1 MGVMVMNNKGMTIV
15 ELIVTFSLLLVI
27 VVGMFNLITDVKLEL
42 ENKQIGKDFTEYSST
57 IGSKIQYDFLNS
69 VVDSIAFKNSSNEW
83 SCVNRSGPCV
93 GGTNGEYM
101 FGNESITLGELNSMC
116 KDITPCIVYSYK
128 DGSANKTRVIGLNIK
143 PNESG
148 ALAKYGIYYNDVFEA
163 IPDQDYVEIK
173 NVINVSDSD
182 GEEDVVAKLPEARYD
197 NDNRLFVIDFPFYL
211 VDNNKNY
218 GFKIVYSFDTKGN
231 K

>member
-1 MGVMVMNNKGMTIV
+1 MNNKGMTIV

-57 IGSKIQYDFLNS
+57 IGNKIQYDFLNS
-69 VVDSIAFKNSSNEW
+69 KIGSIAFKKSGSEW
-83 SCVNRSGPCV
+83 SCVNKSGPC
-93 GGTNGEYM
+93 
-101 FGNESITLGELNSMC
+101 ESITGGYKFDTQSKTIDELDSMC
-116 KDITPCIVYSYK
+116 KDIAPCIVYSYK
-128 DGSANKTRVIGLNIK
+128 NGNNDEFRVIGLNIK
-143 PNESG
+143 PSG
-148 ALAKYGIYYNDVFEA
+148 PGSLAKYGIYYNDVFEA

-182 GEEDVVAKLPEARYD
+182 DEEDVVAKLPEASYD
-197 NDNRLFVIDFPFYL
+197 NGLFVIDFPFYL

-218 GFKIVYSFDTKGN
+218 GFKIVYSFDTKEN
-231 K
+231 

>member
-69 VVDSIAFKNSSNEW
+69 KVGSIAFKNSGSEW
-83 SCVNRSGPCV
+83 SCVNRSGPCDDGIN
-93 GGTNGEYM
+93 GGYK
-101 FGNESITLGELNSMC
+101 FGNESITFDGLNSMC
-116 KDITPCIVYSYK
+116 KDITPCIVYSYM
-128 DGSANKTRVIGLNIK
+128 DGSTNNTRVIGLNIK
-143 PNESG
+143 PNGSG

-218 GFKIVYSFDTKGN
+218 GFKIVYSLDTKGN

>member
-1 MGVMVMNNKGMTIV
+1 MIFLNNNKGMTLV

-57 IGSKIQYDFLNS
+57 IGNKIQYDFLNS
-69 VVDSIAFKNSSNEW
+69 KIGSIAFKNSGNEW
-83 SCVNRSGPCV
+83 SCVNSTGPCV
-93 GGTNGEYM
+93 SVPSGGYM
-101 FGNESITLGELNSMC
+101 FGNKSKTLYELNGMC
-116 KDITPCIVYSYK
+116 KKIAPCVVYSYK
-128 DGSANKTRVIGLNIK
+128 NGNNYDFRVIGLNI
-143 PNESG
+143 ELSGSG

-182 GEEDVVAKLPEARYD
+182 EEEDVVAKKPEARYE
-197 NDNRLFVIDFPFYL
+197 NDLFVIDFPFYL
-211 VDNNKNY
+211 VDSNKNY
-218 GFKIVYSFDTKGN
+218 GFKIVYSFDTKEN

>member
-1 MGVMVMNNKGMTIV
+1 MGVIVMNNKGMTIV

-57 IGSKIQYDFLNS
+57 IGNKIQYDFLNS
-69 VVDSIAFKNSSNEW
+69 KIGSIAFKNSGNEW

-93 GGTNGEYM
+93 SVPSGGYM
-101 FGNESITLGELNSMC
+101 FGNKSITFDELNSMC
-116 KDITPCIVYSYK
+116 KDITPCVVYSYK
-128 DGSANKTRVIGLNIK
+128 NGNNDDFRVIGLNIK
-143 PNESG
+143 PNGSG
-148 ALAKYGIYYNDVFEA
+148 ALAKYGIYYNGVFEA
-163 IPDQDYVEIK
+163 IPDQEYVEIK

-182 GEEDVVAKLPEARYD
+182 EEEDVVAKKPEARYE
-197 NDNRLFVIDFPFYL
+197 NDLFVIDFPFYL
-211 VDNNKNY
+211 VDSNKNY
-218 GFKIVYSFDTKGN
+218 GFKIVYSFDTKEN

>member
-1 MGVMVMNNKGMTIV
+1 MGVITMNNKGMTIV

-69 VVDSIAFKNSSNEW
+69 KVGSIAFKNNSGNEW
-83 SCVNRSGPCV
+83 SCVNSSGPCV
-93 GGTNGEYM
+93 DGTNGEYE
-101 FGNESITLGELNSMC
+101 FGNESITFGALNSMC

-173 NVINVSDSD
+173 NVINVSESD
-182 GEEDVVAKLPEARYD
+182 AEEDVVAKLPEARYD
-197 NDNRLFVIDFPFYL
+197 NGLFVIDFPFYL

>member
-69 VVDSIAFKNSSNEW
+69 KVGSIAFKNSGSEW
-83 SCVNRSGPCV
+83 SCVNRSGPCDD
-93 GGTNGEYM
+93 GINGEYM
-101 FGNESITLGELNSMC
+101 FGNKSITFDGLNSMC
-116 KDITPCIVYSYK
+116 KDITPCIVYSYM
-128 DGSANKTRVIGLNIK
+128 DGSTNNTRVIGLNIK
-143 PNESG
+143 PNGSG

-173 NVINVSDSD
+173 NVINVSESD
-182 GEEDVVAKLPEARYD
+182 GEEDVVAKLPEARYA
-197 NDNRLFVIDFPFYL
+197 NGLFVIDFPFYL

-231 K
+231 

>member
-57 IGSKIQYDFLNS
+57 IGNKIQYDFLNS
-69 VVDSIAFKNSSNEW
+69 KIGSIAFKNSGNEW

-93 GGTNGEYM
+93 SVPSGGYM
-101 FGNESITLGELNSMC
+101 FGNKSITFDELNSMC
-116 KDITPCIVYSYK
+116 KDITPCVVYSYK
-128 DGSANKTRVIGLNIK
+128 NGNNDDFRVIGLNIE
-143 PNESG
+143 PSSSG
-148 ALAKYGIYYNDVFEA
+148 ALAKYGIYYNGVFEA

-182 GEEDVVAKLPEARYD
+182 EEEDVVAKKPEARYE
-197 NDNRLFVIDFPFYL
+197 NDLFVIDFPFYL
-211 VDNNKNY
+211 VDSNKNY
-218 GFKIVYSFDTKGN
+218 GFKIVYSFDTKEN